1 MSCEETAMWTV
12 DTLHGEASYL
22 DSNVLIYGFEGQ
34 RGAVRRG
41 VGTLLRDIHLGRLRG
56 YTSLITRAE
65 VLVYPLRHSLPEL
78 ANRYRALLSG
88 EGALVVQTMDQR
100 TVDRAAELRA
110 EYPVL
115 RLPDALHLATAL
127 RSRCRSFITA
137 DKRLTAA
144 SGRIE
149 VLLLDELGSA

>member
-1 MSCEETAMWTV
+1 MWTV
-12 DTLHGEASYL
+12 NALHGEASYL
-22 DSNVLIYGFEGQ
+22 DSNVLIYGLEGPC
-34 RGAVRRG
+34 GAIRSG
-41 VGTLLRDIHLGRLRG
+41 VGGILRDIHLGRLRG

-65 VLVYPLRHSLPEL
+65 VLVYPLRHALMEL
-78 ANRYRALLSG
+78 ADRYRALLSG
-88 EGALVVQTMDQR
+88 DGTIVVQTLDQR

-127 RSRCRSFITA
+127 RSRCRTFITA

>member
-1 MSCEETAMWTV
+1 MWTV
-12 DTLHGEASYL
+12 DALRGEASYL
-22 DSNVLIYGFEGQ
+22 DSNVLIYGFEGPP
-34 RGAVRRG
+34 GAVRNG
-41 VGTLLRDIHLGRLRG
+41 VGAILRDIHLGRLRG

-65 VLVYPLRHSLPEL
+65 VLVYPLRHSHTEL
-78 ANRYRALLSG
+78 ADRYRALLSG
-88 EGALVVQTMDQR
+88 EGAVVVQTLDQR

-127 RSRCRSFITA
+127 WFRCRSFITA
-137 DKRLTAA
+137 DKRLTVA

-149 VLLLDELGSA
+149 VLSLDELGSS

>member
-1 MSCEETAMWTV
+1 MWTV
-12 DTLHGEASYL
+12 DAIHGEASYL
-22 DSNVLIYGFEGQ
+22 DSNVLIYGFEGR
-34 RGAVRRG
+34 RGAVRSG
-41 VGTLLRDIHLGRLRG
+41 VGAILRDIHLGRLRG
-56 YTSLITRAE
+56 CTSLITRAE
-65 VLVYPLRHSLPEL
+65 VLVYPLRHSHLEL

-88 EGALVVQTMDQR
+88 EGAIVVQTLDQP

-127 RSRCRSFITA
+127 GSRCRSFITA
-137 DKRLTAA
+137 DRRLTVA

-149 VLLLDELGSA
+149 VLLLDELSSA

>member
-1 MSCEETAMWTV
+1 MWTV
-12 DTLHGEASYL
+12 EALHRETIYL
-22 DSNVLIYGFEGQ
+22 DSNVLIYGLEGQ
-34 RGAVRRG
+34 PSAVRRG
-41 VGTLLRDIHLGRLRG
+41 VGSILRDIHLGRCTSC
-56 YTSLITRAE
+56 TSLLTRAE
-65 VLVYPLRHSLPEL
+65 VLVFPLRHAKLEL

-88 EGALVVQTMDQR
+88 EGAIVVQALDQG

-127 RSRCRSFITA
+127 QSRCRSFITA
-137 DKRLTAA
+137 DKRLAVA

-149 VLLLDELGSA
+149 VLLLDELGGA